1 MLKNKNQ
8 ATILIVNDSVTNSVL
23 IKGILEAEGFNE
35 IITAHNGKE
44 ALKIIKSQALDS
56 IILDIKMPH
65 NISGIDILKQLK
77 EQENTKHIPVIVIS
91 ANNNPT
97 EIELC
102 NKLGVFNYLHKPVNI
117 DMFTETIYKL
127 FK

>member
-1 MLKNKNQ
+1 
-8 ATILIVNDSVTNSVL
+8 
-23 IKGILEAEGFNE
+23 
-35 IITAHNGKE
+35 
-44 ALKIIKSQALDS
+44 
-56 IILDIKMPH
+56 MPH